1 MVVMVGFSSSSA
13 LLSYHDAFIM
23 ILRDG
28 FVQTYQCST
37 CKFGRGSLQAVL
49 SSHPPDLLAF
59 LNLPVTP
66 REEEMILDTC
76 EACCKC
82 KIRARPPKL
91 SHLLMALFSS
101 YTEDDTLFGATR
113 MHSTQAVVLILR
125 ESLQADSKLL
135 PVLQA
140 LNSRVTLAY
149 QLFDSLL
156 AYSVRVTPPTDESL
170 HYVACERDADSPTVL
185 SPVLPRPATWGS
197 S

>member
-1 MVVMVGFSSSSA
+1 
-13 LLSYHDAFIM
+13 
-23 ILRDG
+23 
-28 FVQTYQCST
+28 
-37 CKFGRGSLQAVL
+37 
-49 SSHPPDLLAF
+49 
-59 LNLPVTP
+59 
-66 REEEMILDTC
+66 
-76 EACCKC
+76 
-82 KIRARPPKL
+82 
-91 SHLLMALFSS
+91 
-101 YTEDDTLFGATR
+101 

-125 ESLQADSKLL
+125 ESLQPDSKLL

-185 SPVLPRPATWGS
+185 SPVLARPATWGS